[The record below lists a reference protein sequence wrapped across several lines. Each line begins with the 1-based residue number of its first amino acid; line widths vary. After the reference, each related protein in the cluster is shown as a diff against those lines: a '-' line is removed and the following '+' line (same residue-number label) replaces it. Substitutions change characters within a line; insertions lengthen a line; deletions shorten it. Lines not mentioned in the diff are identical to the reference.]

1 MRRSTEG
8 DSRARAVLQLRRW
21 CVAIGQ
27 PAAEL
32 GGHLPEDDDEI
43 RRVDAIDANPPFGSL
58 PNRPNNGSLYLL
70 VREVDRVAGRQ
81 GLGRHRFAMKG
92 RQRTAKRNERNERND
107 GDSHTSMVQTSGQT
121 DKRVAGGA
129 CG

>member
-1 MRRSTEG
+1 MTAEVDANVPPGRAPRSLRLPEPYSSGLRSEAFLAGMRRSTEG
-8 DSRARAVLQLRRW
+8 YSRARAVLQLRRW

-92 RQRTAKRNERNERND
+92 R
-107 GDSHTSMVQTSGQT
+107 
-121 DKRVAGGA
+121 
-129 CG
+129 